1 MPNPQPLVLSDR
13 VRAFLDE
20 PHFASLASV
29 RADGSA
35 HQAIIWYRLDPDGR
49 ILVNSRDGRL
59 WPANLRRDPR
69 VSLAVFWSVDPNRW
83 VGLSGVIDD
92 IVDDVARARED
103 ICELA
108 ARYDADSAATLA
120 TFRSQPR
127 ISFHIRIERVHDHLE
142 DD

>member
-1 MPNPQPLVLSDR
+1 MPNPQRGVLSDR

-20 PHFASLASV
+20 PHFASLATV

-49 ILVNSRDGRL
+49 VLVNSREGRL
-59 WPANLRRDPR
+59 WPANMKRDPR
-69 VSLAVFWSVDPNRW
+69 VSLAVFLSKDPNRW
-83 VGLSGVIDD
+83 VGLSGV
-92 IVDDVARARED
+92 VDDVIEDVERARQD

-108 ARYDADSAATLA
+108 ARYGDDTPETLA

-127 ISFHIRIERVHDHLE
+127 VSFHIRIHRVHDHLE